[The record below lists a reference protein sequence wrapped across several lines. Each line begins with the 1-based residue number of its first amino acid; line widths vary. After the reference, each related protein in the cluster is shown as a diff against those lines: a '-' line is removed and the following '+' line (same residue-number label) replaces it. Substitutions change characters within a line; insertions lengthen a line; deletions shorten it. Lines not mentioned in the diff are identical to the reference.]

1 MWRARGDATF
11 AKSHALEN
19 KPMSDMNQDS
29 AEISAQ
35 TPAVN
40 FDSFGLPELMLA
52 TLAREGLVSPTPI
65 QEMSI
70 PLLLEGRDLIG
81 LAQTGTG
88 KTAAFL
94 LPLMTH
100 LGYSAAVRAGQ
111 PPKALIL
118 APTREL
124 ANQIEQNV
132 SKLSADLNIRHLAV
146 FGGARYDTQIRGLRR
161 GVDIVVA
168 TPGRLEDL
176 MDRGAFDPSGITHFV
191 LDEADHMLD
200 LGFYPPIK
208 RIAGSLPRNRQTMLF
223 SATMPP
229 EIETLAKQFLTDPAQ
244 VKAPQTGITADKVT
258 QRVTLMAEGDK
269 RDRLCDILNEQNTGQ
284 SLIFVRTK
292 RRADALAK
300 FMEVRGFAVDAL
312 HGDMRQTMR
321 QKVLRNF
328 RSGQLRALIAT
339 DVAARGIDVAG
350 LSHVINFDLTDTP
363 ESYVHR
369 IGRTG
374 RAGLGGL
381 AISFCAPDERN
392 KLGAIIAAV
401 GPRVELFELDGTP
414 VTDFKAGGG
423 ASRGRG
429 RPPQGARGRNDR
441 DRSGR
446 DDRRDDRPAGGRGR
460 PAGKPADVDRR
471 QARPAGSGRPE
482 GGSRPNRDARPN
494 RDDRPSRDDRPNRD
508 SFAKRDA
515 RPNRDDRPNRD
526 GGFKGR
532 DDQARPAR
540 GGKPSFGDKPAR
552 SSKPSFGDK
561 PARSS
566 KPSFGDKP
574 ARSGKP
580 AFGDK
585 PAHGSKPSF
594 GSKPAFNKR
603 PNFGDKPAAQ
613 KPAFGDKPARSS
625 KPSFGEKPARGG
637 KSAFGSKPTFN
648 KRPNFGDKPAAQ
660 KPSSDRGNDGAK
672 RVSPAPK
679 QRVGAARPSRNATPQ
694 GGQGTLKR
702 RR

>member
-19 KPMSDMNQDS
+19 KLMSDMNQDP
-29 AEISAQ
+29 AEISAP
-35 TPAVN
+35 TPPVS
-40 FDSFGLPELMLA
+40 FDSFDLPELMLA
-52 TLAREGLVSPTPI
+52 TLAREGLVAPTPI
-65 QEMSI
+65 QAMSI

-146 FGGARYDTQIRGLRR
+146 FGGARYDAQIRGLRR

-208 RIAGSLPRNRQTMLF
+208 RIAASLPRTRQTMLF

-229 EIETLAKQFLTDPAQ
+229 EIETLAKQFLTDPAH

-258 QRVTLMAEGDK
+258 QRVTLMSEGDK
-269 RDRLCDILNEQNTGQ
+269 RDRLCDILNEHDTGQ

-312 HGDMRQTMR
+312 HGDMRQTLR

-363 ESYVHR
+363 EAYVHR

-381 AISFCAPDERN
+381 ALSFCAPDERN
-392 KLGAIIAAV
+392 KLAAIIAAV
-401 GPRVELFELDGTP
+401 GARVELYELDGTA
-414 VTDFKAGGG
+414 VTDFKASGG
-423 ASRGRG
+423 AARGRR
-429 RPPQGARGRNDR
+429 RPPQGARSRSQG
-441 DRSGR
+441 DRSQGARR
-446 DDRRDDRPAGGRGR
+446 DDRRDDRPRGD
-460 PAGKPADVDRR
+460 ASDRR
-471 QARPAGSGRPE
+471 QDGRPSAGRPSANSARTSKPFDGE
-482 GGSRPNRDARPN
+482 RRQSRPFAKRADADSRPQRDTSERRDNRPRRDAPDRRDDR
-494 RDDRPSRDDRPNRD
+494 RDDRPRRDGFQKRDGFEKRD
-508 SFAKRDA
+508 SR
-515 RPNRDDRPNRD
+515 
-526 GGFKGR
+526 FKGR
-532 DDQARPAR
+532 DDVSGRDRPAGGDQKPGR
-540 GGKPSFGDKPAR
+540 HGKPSFGEKPAR
-552 SSKPSFGDK
+552 GKKP
-561 PARSS
+561 
-566 KPSFGDKP
+566 
-574 ARSGKP
+574 
-580 AFGDK
+580 
-585 PAHGSKPSF
+585 F

-603 PNFGDKPAAQ
+603 PNFGDKSAAQ
-613 KPAFGDKPARSS
+613 KPA
-625 KPSFGEKPARGG
+625 
-637 KSAFGSKPTFN
+637 
-648 KRPNFGDKPAAQ
+648 
-660 KPSSDRGNDGAK
+660 SDRGKPSDRAA
-672 RVSPAPK
+672 SPAPK
-679 QRVGAARPSRNATPQ
+679 SRKVGPPRRGKSATPQ

>member
-1 MWRARGDATF
+1 
-11 AKSHALEN
+11 
-19 KPMSDMNQDS
+19 MSDMNQDS

-146 FGGARYDTQIRGLRR
+146 FGGARYDAQIRGLRR

-269 RDRLCDILNEQNTGQ
+269 RDRLCDILNEKDTGQ

-312 HGDMRQTMR
+312 HGDMRQTLR

-423 ASRGRG
+423 ASRGRR
-429 RPPQGARGRNDR
+429 RPPQGARGRSDR
-441 DRSGR
+441 PS
-446 DDRRDDRPAGGRGR
+446 RDDRPAGGRGR
-460 PAGKPADVDRR
+460 PERRDDRRDDRPTVGRGRPAGKPADDGDRR

-482 GGSRPNRDARPN
+482 GGNRPNRDGFARRDDRPN
-494 RDDRPSRDDRPNRD
+494 RDERPRRDDRRDDRPNRD
-508 SFAKRDA
+508 S
-515 RPNRDDRPNRD
+515 RPNRD

-540 GGKPSFGDKPAR
+540 GDKPSFGDRPARGDKPSFGDKPARGGKPSFGDRPARGGKPSFGDKPAR
-552 SSKPSFGDK
+552 GDKPSFGDK
-561 PARSS
+561 PAR
-566 KPSFGDKP
+566 G
-574 ARSGKP
+574 GKP
-580 AFGDK
+580 
-585 PAHGSKPSF
+585 F

-613 KPAFGDKPARSS
+613 KASSERGDGDARR
-625 KPSFGEKPARGG
+625 A
-637 KSAFGSKPTFN
+637 
-648 KRPNFGDKPAAQ
+648 
-660 KPSSDRGNDGAK
+660 
-672 RVSPAPK
+672 SPAPK
-679 QRVGAARPSRNATPQ
+679 KRVGAARPSRNATPQ

>member
-146 FGGARYDTQIRGLRR
+146 FGGARYDAQIRGLRR

-269 RDRLCDILNEQNTGQ
+269 RDRLCDILNEKDTGQ

-312 HGDMRQTMR
+312 HGDMRQTLR
-321 QKVLRNF
+321 QKVIRNF

-423 ASRGRG
+423 ASRGRR
-429 RPPQGARGRNDR
+429 RPPQGARGRSDR
-441 DRSGR
+441 PS
-446 DDRRDDRPAGGRGR
+446 RDDRPAGGRGR
-460 PAGKPADVDRR
+460 PERRDDRRDDRPTVGRGRPAGKPADDGDRR

-482 GGSRPNRDARPN
+482 GGNRPNRDGFARRDDRPN
-494 RDDRPSRDDRPNRD
+494 RDERPRRDDRRDDRPNRD
-508 SFAKRDA
+508 S
-515 RPNRDDRPNRD
+515 RPNRD

-540 GGKPSFGDKPAR
+540 GGKPSFGDRPAR
-552 SSKPSFGDK
+552 GDKPSFGDK
-561 PARSS
+561 PARGGKPSFGDRPARGG

-574 ARSGKP
+574 ARGDKP
-580 AFGDK
+580 SFGDK
-585 PAHGSKPSF
+585 PARGGKPF

-613 KPAFGDKPARSS
+613 KASSERGDGDARR
-625 KPSFGEKPARGG
+625 A
-637 KSAFGSKPTFN
+637 
-648 KRPNFGDKPAAQ
+648 
-660 KPSSDRGNDGAK
+660 
-672 RVSPAPK
+672 SPAPK
-679 QRVGAARPSRNATPQ
+679 KRVGAARPSRNATPQ

>member
-19 KPMSDMNQDS
+19 KLMSDMNQDP
-29 AEISAQ
+29 AEISAP
-35 TPAVN
+35 TPPVS
-40 FDSFGLPELMLA
+40 FDSFDLPELMLA
-52 TLAREGLVSPTPI
+52 TLAREGLVAPTPI
-65 QEMSI
+65 QAMSI

-146 FGGARYDTQIRGLRR
+146 FGGARYDAQIRGLRR

-208 RIAGSLPRNRQTMLF
+208 RIAASLPRTRQTMLF

-229 EIETLAKQFLTDPAQ
+229 EIETLAKQFLTDPAH

-258 QRVTLMAEGDK
+258 QRVTLMSEGDK
-269 RDRLCDILNEQNTGQ
+269 RDRLCDILNEHDTGQ

-312 HGDMRQTMR
+312 HGDMRQTLR

-363 ESYVHR
+363 EAYVHR

-381 AISFCAPDERN
+381 ALSFCAPDERN
-392 KLGAIIAAV
+392 KLASIIAAV
-401 GPRVELFELDGTP
+401 GARVELYELDGTA
-414 VTDFKAGGG
+414 VTDFKASGG
-423 ASRGRG
+423 AARGRR
-429 RPPQGARGRNDR
+429 RPPQGTRSRSQG
-441 DRSGR
+441 DRSQGDRSQGARR
-446 DDRRDDRPAGGRGR
+446 DDRRDDRPR
-460 PAGKPADVDRR
+460 
-471 QARPAGSGRPE
+471 
-482 GGSRPNRDARPN
+482 RDASDR
-494 RDDRPSRDDRPNRD
+494 RDDRPRRDDRRDDRRQDGRPSAGRPSANSARTSKPFDGERRQSRPFAKRADADSRPQRDTSERRDNRPRRDAPDRRDDRRDDRPRRDGFQKRDGFEKRD
-508 SFAKRDA
+508 SR
-515 RPNRDDRPNRD
+515 
-526 GGFKGR
+526 FKGR
-532 DDQARPAR
+532 DDASGRDRPA
-540 GGKPSFGDKPAR
+540 GGDQKPGRNAKPSFGEKPAR
-552 SSKPSFGDK
+552 GKKP
-561 PARSS
+561 
-566 KPSFGDKP
+566 
-574 ARSGKP
+574 
-580 AFGDK
+580 
-585 PAHGSKPSF
+585 F

-603 PNFGDKPAAQ
+603 PNFGDKSAAQ
-613 KPAFGDKPARSS
+613 KPA
-625 KPSFGEKPARGG
+625 
-637 KSAFGSKPTFN
+637 
-648 KRPNFGDKPAAQ
+648 
-660 KPSSDRGNDGAK
+660 SDRGKPADRAA
-672 RVSPAPK
+672 SPAPK
-679 QRVGAARPSRNATPQ
+679 SRKVGPPRRGKSATPQ

>member
-19 KPMSDMNQDS
+19 KLMSDMNQDS
-29 AEISAQ
+29 AEISAP
-35 TPAVN
+35 TPPVS
-40 FDSFGLPELMLA
+40 FDSFDLPELMLA
-52 TLAREGLVSPTPI
+52 TLAREGLVAPTPI
-65 QEMSI
+65 QAMSI

-146 FGGARYDTQIRGLRR
+146 FGGARYDAQIRGLRR

-208 RIAGSLPRNRQTMLF
+208 RIAASLPRTRQTMLF

-229 EIETLAKQFLTDPAQ
+229 EIETLAKQFLTDPAH

-258 QRVTLMAEGDK
+258 QRVTLMSEGDK
-269 RDRLCDILNEQNTGQ
+269 RDRLCDILNEHDTGQ

-312 HGDMRQTMR
+312 HGDMRQTLR

-328 RSGQLRALIAT
+328 RSGQLCALIAT

-363 ESYVHR
+363 EAYVHR

-381 AISFCAPDERN
+381 ALSFCAPDERN
-392 KLGAIIAAV
+392 KLAAIIAAV
-401 GPRVELFELDGTP
+401 GARVELYELDGTA
-414 VTDFKAGGG
+414 VTDFKASGG
-423 ASRGRG
+423 AARGRR
-429 RPPQGARGRNDR
+429 RPPQGARSRSQG
-441 DRSGR
+441 DRSQGARR
-446 DDRRDDRPAGGRGR
+446 DDRRDDRPRR
-460 PAGKPADVDRR
+460 DDR
-471 QARPAGSGRPE
+471 
-482 GGSRPNRDARPN
+482 
-494 RDDRPSRDDRPNRD
+494 RDDRPRRDAPDRRDDRRDDRPRRDGFQKRDGFEKRD
-508 SFAKRDA
+508 SR
-515 RPNRDDRPNRD
+515 
-526 GGFKGR
+526 FKGR
-532 DDQARPAR
+532 DDASGRDRPASGDQKPGR
-540 GGKPSFGDKPAR
+540 NAKPSFGEKPAR
-552 SSKPSFGDK
+552 GKKPFG
-561 PARSS
+561 R
-566 KPSFGDKP
+566 
-574 ARSGKP
+574 
-580 AFGDK
+580 
-585 PAHGSKPSF
+585 
-594 GSKPAFNKR
+594 KPAFNKR
-603 PNFGDKPAAQ
+603 PNFGDKSAAQ
-613 KPAFGDKPARSS
+613 KPA
-625 KPSFGEKPARGG
+625 
-637 KSAFGSKPTFN
+637 
-648 KRPNFGDKPAAQ
+648 
-660 KPSSDRGNDGAK
+660 SDRGKPSDRAA
-672 RVSPAPK
+672 SPAPK
-679 QRVGAARPSRNATPQ
+679 SRKVGPPRRGKSATPQ

>member
-19 KPMSDMNQDS
+19 KPMSDMNQGSAKIS
-29 AEISAQ
+29 AE
-35 TPAVN
+35 TPAIK

-100 LGYSAAVRAGQ
+100 LGYSASVRAGQ

-146 FGGARYDTQIRGLRR
+146 FGGARYDAQIRGLRR

-229 EIETLAKQFLTDPAQ
+229 EIETLAKQFLTNPAQ

-269 RDRLCDILNEQNTGQ
+269 RDRLCDILNEQDTGQ

-300 FMEVRGFAVDAL
+300 FMAVRGFAVDAL
-312 HGDMRQTMR
+312 HGDMRQTLR

-414 VTDFKAGGG
+414 VTDFKASGG
-423 ASRGRG
+423 ASRGRR
-429 RPPQGARGRNDR
+429 RPPQGARDRNDR
-441 DRSGR
+441 DRSS
-446 DDRRDDRPAGGRGR
+446 RDDRPAGGRGR
-460 PAGKPADVDRR
+460 PAGKPANGYRR
-471 QARPAGSGRPE
+471 QTRPAGGGRPE
-482 GGSRPNRDARPN
+482 GDSSPKRDSRP
-494 RDDRPSRDDRPNRD
+494 
-508 SFAKRDA
+508 KRDA
-515 RPNRDDRPNRD
+515 RPNRDS
-526 GGFKGR
+526 GFKGR
-532 DDQARPAR
+532 NNQAHPAR
-540 GGKPSFGDKPAR
+540 GGKASFAG
-552 SSKPSFGDK
+552 
-561 PARSS
+561 

-580 AFGDK
+580 
-585 PAHGSKPSF
+585 S
-594 GSKPAFNKR
+594 
-603 PNFGDKPAAQ
+603 
-613 KPAFGDKPARSS
+613 FGDKPARSG
-625 KPSFGEKPARGG
+625 KPSSGDKPARSG
-637 KSAFGSKPTFN
+637 KPSFGSKPTFN
-648 KRPNFGDKPAAQ
+648 KRPNFGDKSAAQ
-660 KPSSDRGNDGAK
+660 KPSSSRGDGGAK
-672 RVSPAPK
+672 RASPAPK
-679 QRVGAARPSRNATPQ
+679 KRVGAPRPSRNATPQ

>member
-1 MWRARGDATF
+1 
-11 AKSHALEN
+11 
-19 KPMSDMNQDS
+19 MSDMNQDS

-146 FGGARYDTQIRGLRR
+146 FGGARYDAQIRGLRR

-229 EIETLAKQFLTDPAQ
+229 EIETLAKQFLTDPAH

-258 QRVTLMAEGDK
+258 QRVTLMAESDK
-269 RDRLCDILNEQNTGQ
+269 RDRLCDILNEQDTGQ

-300 FMEVRGFAVDAL
+300 FMDVRGFAVDAL
-312 HGDMRQTMR
+312 HGDMRQTLR

-401 GPRVELFELDGTP
+401 GARVELFELDGTP

-441 DRSGR
+441 SDRSGR
-446 DDRRDDRPAGGRGR
+446 DGRRDDRPAGGRGRPERRDDRPAGGRGR
-460 PAGKPADVDRR
+460 PAG
-471 QARPAGSGRPE
+471 GRPE
-482 GGSRPNRDARPN
+482 GGSRPNRD
-494 RDDRPSRDDRPNRD
+494 DRPNRD
-508 SFAKRDA
+508 V
-515 RPNRDDRPNRD
+515 
-526 GGFKGR
+526 GFKAR
-532 DDQARPAR
+532 DDQARPTRGGEPSFGDKPARGGKPSFGDKPARGGKPSFGDKPAR

-561 PARSS
+561 PARGGKPSFDDKPARSS
-566 KPSFGDKP
+566 KASFGDKP
-574 ARSGKP
+574 ARG
-580 AFGDK
+580 G
-585 PAHGSKPSF
+585 KPSF
-594 GSKPAFNKR
+594 GSKPAFSKR
-603 PNFGDKPAAQ
+603 PNFGDKPA
-613 KPAFGDKPARSS
+613 SS
-625 KPSFGEKPARGG
+625 KPSSNRG
-637 KSAFGSKPTFN
+637 S
-648 KRPNFGDKPAAQ
+648 
-660 KPSSDRGNDGAK
+660 DGAK
-672 RVSPAPK
+672 RASPAPK
-679 QRVGAARPSRNATPQ
+679 KRVGAARPSRNATPQ

>member
-146 FGGARYDTQIRGLRR
+146 FGGARYDAQIRGLRR

-269 RDRLCDILNEQNTGQ
+269 RDRLCDILNEQDTGQ

-300 FMEVRGFAVDAL
+300 FMAVRGFAVDAL
-312 HGDMRQTMR
+312 HGDMRQTLR

-423 ASRGRG
+423 ASRGRR

-441 DRSGR
+441 DRSSR
-446 DDRRDDRPAGGRGR
+446 DDRRAGGRGR
-460 PAGKPADVDRR
+460 PAGKPADGDRR
-471 QARPAGSGRPE
+471 QARAAGAGRPE
-482 GGSRPNRDARPN
+482 GRSSPNRDSRPNRD
-494 RDDRPSRDDRPNRD
+494 S
-508 SFAKRDA
+508 
-515 RPNRDDRPNRD
+515 
-526 GGFKGR
+526 GFKGR

-540 GGKPSFGDKPAR
+540 GGKSSFGHKPAR
-552 SSKPSFGDK
+552 GGKPSFGDK
-561 PARSS
+561 PARGGKSS
-566 KPSFGDKP
+566 FGDKPARGGKPSFGDKP
-574 ARSGKP
+574 ARGGKP
-580 AFGDK
+580 SFGDK
-585 PAHGSKPSF
+585 PARGDKPSF

-613 KPAFGDKPARSS
+613 KPSSNRGD
-625 KPSFGEKPARGG
+625 G
-637 KSAFGSKPTFN
+637 
-648 KRPNFGDKPAAQ
+648 
-660 KPSSDRGNDGAK
+660 GAK
-672 RVSPAPK
+672 RASPAPK
-679 QRVGAARPSRNATPQ
+679 KRVGAPRPSRNATPQ

>member
-29 AEISAQ
+29 AEILAQ

-146 FGGARYDTQIRGLRR
+146 FGGARYDAQIRGLRR

-229 EIETLAKQFLTDPAQ
+229 EIETLAKQFLTNPAQ

-269 RDRLCDILNEQNTGQ
+269 RDRLCDILNEKDTGQ

-300 FMEVRGFAVDAL
+300 FMAVRGFAVDAL
-312 HGDMRQTMR
+312 HGDMRQTLR

-423 ASRGRG
+423 ASRGRR

-441 DRSGR
+441 DRSS
-446 DDRRDDRPAGGRGR
+446 RDDRPAGGRGR
-460 PAGKPADVDRR
+460 PAGKPADGDRR
-471 QARPAGSGRPE
+471 QARPAGGGRPE
-482 GGSRPNRDARPN
+482 GGSRPNRDGFAR
-494 RDDRPSRDDRPNRD
+494 RDDRPNRD
-508 SFAKRDA
+508 A
-515 RPNRDDRPNRD
+515 RPNRDS
-526 GGFKGR
+526 GFKGR

-552 SSKPSFGDK
+552 SGKPSFGDK
-561 PARSS
+561 PARGG

-574 ARSGKP
+574 ARGGKP
-580 AFGDK
+580 SFGDK
-585 PAHGSKPSF
+585 PARGGKPSFGDKPARGGKSSF

-613 KPAFGDKPARSS
+613 KPSSSHGD
-625 KPSFGEKPARGG
+625 G
-637 KSAFGSKPTFN
+637 
-648 KRPNFGDKPAAQ
+648 
-660 KPSSDRGNDGAK
+660 GAK
-672 RVSPAPK
+672 RASPAPK
-679 QRVGAARPSRNATPQ
+679 KRVGAPRPSRNATPQ

>member
-146 FGGARYDTQIRGLRR
+146 FGGARYDAQIRGLRR

-269 RDRLCDILNEQNTGQ
+269 RDRLCDILNEKDTGQ

-312 HGDMRQTMR
+312 HGDMRQTLR

-423 ASRGRG
+423 ASPGRR
-429 RPPQGARGRNDR
+429 RPPQGARGRNNR
-441 DRSGR
+441 DRSG
-446 DDRRDDRPAGGRGR
+446 RDDRPAGGRGR
-460 PAGKPADVDRR
+460 PERRDDRPPGGRGRPASKPADGDHR

-482 GGSRPNRDARPN
+482 GGRSP
-494 RDDRPSRDDRPNRD
+494 
-508 SFAKRDA
+508 
-515 RPNRDDRPNRD
+515 
-526 GGFKGR
+526 
-532 DDQARPAR
+532 
-540 GGKPSFGDKPAR
+540 KP
-552 SSKPSFGDK
+552 
-561 PARSS
+561 
-566 KPSFGDKP
+566 
-574 ARSGKP
+574 
-580 AFGDK
+580 
-585 PAHGSKPSF
+585 
-594 GSKPAFNKR
+594 
-603 PNFGDKPAAQ
+603 
-613 KPAFGDKPARSS
+613 
-625 KPSFGEKPARGG
+625 
-637 KSAFGSKPTFN
+637 
-648 KRPNFGDKPAAQ
+648 
-660 KPSSDRGNDGAK
+660 
-672 RVSPAPK
+672 
-679 QRVGAARPSRNATPQ
+679 
-694 GGQGTLKR
+694 
-702 RR
+702 

>member
-146 FGGARYDTQIRGLRR
+146 FGGARYDAQIRGLRR

-269 RDRLCDILNEQNTGQ
+269 RDRLCDILNEKDTGQ

-312 HGDMRQTMR
+312 HGDMRQTLR

-423 ASRGRG
+423 ASRGRR
-429 RPPQGARGRNDR
+429 RPPQGARGRSDR
-441 DRSGR
+441 PS
-446 DDRRDDRPAGGRGR
+446 RDDRPAGGRGR
-460 PAGKPADVDRR
+460 PDRRDDRRDDRPTVGRGRPAGKPADDGDRR

-482 GGSRPNRDARPN
+482 GGNRPNRDGFARRDDRPN
-494 RDDRPSRDDRPNRD
+494 RDERPRRDDRRDDRPNRD
-508 SFAKRDA
+508 S
-515 RPNRDDRPNRD
+515 RPNRD

-540 GGKPSFGDKPAR
+540 GGKPSFGDRPAR
-552 SSKPSFGDK
+552 GDKPSFGDK
-561 PARSS
+561 PARGGKPSFGDRPARGG

-574 ARSGKP
+574 ARGDKP
-580 AFGDK
+580 SFGDK
-585 PAHGSKPSF
+585 PARGGKPF

-613 KPAFGDKPARSS
+613 KASSERGDGDARR
-625 KPSFGEKPARGG
+625 A
-637 KSAFGSKPTFN
+637 
-648 KRPNFGDKPAAQ
+648 
-660 KPSSDRGNDGAK
+660 
-672 RVSPAPK
+672 SPAPK
-679 QRVGAARPSRNATPQ
+679 KRVGAARPSRNATPQ

>member
-29 AEISAQ
+29 AEKLAQ

-146 FGGARYDTQIRGLRR
+146 FGGARYDAQIRGLRR

-269 RDRLCDILNEQNTGQ
+269 RDRLCDILNEQDTGQ

-312 HGDMRQTMR
+312 HGDMRQTLR

-414 VTDFKAGGG
+414 VTDFKGGGG
-423 ASRGRG
+423 ASRGRR
-429 RPPQGARGRNDR
+429 RPPQGARGRSDRDRNDR
-441 DRSGR
+441 DRSGRDGRR

-460 PAGKPADVDRR
+460 PAGKPADNDRR
-471 QARPAGSGRPE
+471 QARPAGGGRPE
-482 GGSRPNRDARPN
+482 GVSRPNRDARPN
-494 RDDRPSRDDRPNRD
+494 RDDRPNRD
-508 SFAKRDA
+508 SFAKRD
-515 RPNRDDRPNRD
+515 DRPNREGD
-526 GGFKGR
+526 FKGR
-532 DDQARPAR
+532 DNHARPAR
-540 GGKPSFGDKPAR
+540 SGKPSFGDKPAR
-552 SSKPSFGDK
+552 SGK
-561 PARSS
+561 A
-566 KPSFGDKP
+566 SFGDKP

-585 PAHGSKPSF
+585 PARGGKPSF

-613 KPAFGDKPARSS
+613 KP
-625 KPSFGEKPARGG
+625 
-637 KSAFGSKPTFN
+637 
-648 KRPNFGDKPAAQ
+648 
-660 KPSSDRGNDGAK
+660 SSDRGDGGAK
-672 RVSPAPK
+672 RASPAPK
-679 QRVGAARPSRNATPQ
+679 KRVGAARPGRNATPQ